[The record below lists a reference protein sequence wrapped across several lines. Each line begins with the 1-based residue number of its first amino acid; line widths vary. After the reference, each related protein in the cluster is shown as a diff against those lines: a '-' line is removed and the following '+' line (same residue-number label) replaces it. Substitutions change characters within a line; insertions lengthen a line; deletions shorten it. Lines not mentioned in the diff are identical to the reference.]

1 MSKAAALGSRI
12 RNRASWYSGGALEH
26 AFMQA
31 RRFAHRIGW
40 RDRTEY
46 LSLGCA
52 FGNEASGL
60 FSEFCA
66 VIGGLAHLDAWRDL
80 YSGLQVDFGT
90 DGLYYEPAK
99 GPNWWE
105 YYFEPISTGEA
116 EPGRARLVLPWQ
128 HDLFADHVER
138 TMTRVAAAALVRRH
152 IGVKPFI
159 VEQVDRFVAD
169 RLQRGTIIGVHY
181 RGTDKSTEHPLVP
194 YTDFIGRLRAE
205 VTPGD
210 TIFVATDDQRFL
222 DRLQLEMGH
231 AILSRVAHRS
241 VDGSPVHKAPGNGF
255 QKGEEALID
264 CLLLS
269 RCSRLV
275 RTPSDLGLVATFFNP
290 ELPVTIVNE

>member
-1 MSKAAALGSRI
+1 MRPPSRACNA
-12 RNRASWYSGGALEH
+12 RELTSGEGKEPLRH
-26 AFMQA
+26 AFAGGIGPANDQDGV
-31 RRFAHRIGW
+31 FAGDRAEDIGIV
-40 RDRTEY
+40 
-46 LSLGCA
+46 LG
-52 FGNEASGL
+52 
-60 FSEFCA
+60 
-66 VIGGLAHLDAWRDL
+66 
-80 YSGLQVDFGT
+80 
-90 DGLYYEPAK
+90 
-99 GPNWWE
+99 
-105 YYFEPISTGEA
+105 
-116 EPGRARLVLPWQ
+116 
-128 HDLFADHVER
+128 
-138 TMTRVAAAALVRRH
+138 
-152 IGVKPFI
+152 
-159 VEQVDRFVAD
+159 VDRLGD
-169 RLQRGTIIGVHY
+169 
-181 RGTDKSTEHPLVP
+181 
-194 YTDFIGRLRAE
+194 RLRAE